1 MTHGGL
7 FGLLQARTGG
17 PLRPYAQG
25 SHAMHEN
32 MSISSDAPRR
42 GAAVQR
48 APLAKVVA
56 AAAPPRRGAAVQR
69 APLAKVVAAAAPRNW
84 TLTGLPKDLQDFP
97 DP

>member
-56 AAAPPRRGAAVQR
+56 AAAP
-69 APLAKVVAAAAPRNW
+69 RNW